1 MSETR
6 VIRPSQ
12 GSSLAV
18 RRARLRVVRGP
29 NKGRELELGALQ
41 PALLGSHPDADLVI
55 DDDTVSRN
63 HAEVRATPLGY
74 VIRDLGSTNGIW
86 FGELRVLEAALGER
100 ARKLNL
106 GNVELEF
113 KLLDDEVEHAQSP
126 RPFGRLLGQAPA
138 MRELAALLEQAA
150 GSDSTVLIEGESGT
164 GKEVVAESLH
174 QASPRADG
182 PFVIVDCGA
191 LAPSLVESELFGHEK
206 GAFTGA
212 DRARTGALEEASG
225 GTLFLDEIG
234 ELPLEMQ
241 VKLLRAIEARQIR
254 RLGSSGPRPIDV
266 RIVAATH
273 RKLGRLVTDGQ
284 FRSDLYYRL
293 AVIKVQVPA
302 LRHRPE
308 DILLLAQHFLAQL
321 RPDLDPE
328 SVLSDAVASA
338 LTGYAWPGNVRELRN
353 VVERLALVGEL
364 DTRLRGAPAR
374 APDPYHAARQDAIDR
389 FEKEYCKALLAHAGG
404 VVARAAAHA
413 GISRQMLHRL
423 LTRHELRGS

>member
-6 VIRPSQ
+6 VISRSA
-12 GSSLAV
+12 GTVSV
-18 RRARLRVVRGP
+18 RRARLRVSRGP
-29 NKGRELELGALQ
+29 NKGRELELGGLQ
-41 PALLGSHPDADLVI
+41 PALLGSHPDADLQLE
-55 DDDTVSRN
+55 DDTVSRN

-74 VIRDLGSTNGIW
+74 VIRDLGSTNGVWI
-86 FGELRVLEAALGER
+86 GELRVLEAVLGER
-100 ARKLNL
+100 AKKLSL

-113 KLLDDEVEHAQSP
+113 KLLDDEVAHAQST
-126 RPFGRLLGQAPA
+126 RPFGRLLGQSAP

-150 GSDSTVLIEGESGT
+150 GSDSTVLIEGESGS

-191 LAPSLVESELFGHEK
+191 LAPTLVESELFGHEK

-234 ELPLEMQ
+234 ELPIEMQ
-241 VKLLRAIEARQIR
+241 VKLLRALEARHIR
-254 RLGSSGPRPIDV
+254 RLGSNAQRPIDV
-266 RIVAATH
+266 RVIAATH
-273 RKLGRLVTDGQ
+273 RKLARLVADGK

-302 LRHRPE
+302 LRHRAE
-308 DILLLAQHFLAQL
+308 DILPLAHHFLAQL
-321 RPDLDPE
+321 RPDREPE
-328 SVLSDAVASA
+328 EILSDAVASA
-338 LTGYAWPGNVRELRN
+338 LTAHAWPGNVRELRN

-364 DTRLRGAPAR
+364 DTRLRAGKPR
-374 APDPYHAARQDAIDR
+374 APDEYHAARQDAIER
-389 FEKEYCKALLAHAGG
+389 FEKEYCKALLQHAGG
-404 VVARAAAHA
+404 VVARAAQHA

-423 LTRHELRGS
+423 LTKHELRGT